1 MLLYYLCGSFIIAP
15 SVVLFLITILSISR
29 DCCRCSF
36 GRIHFKLGLG
46 LMIAIGGPFGI
57 PLFVYAFIL
66 AINDSNEG
74 DFYIIEGLSR
84 ATSLVEALFESLPQI
99 CIQFYN
105 NQYYGNWQPLRIC
118 SVSVSAIAI
127 AYTCYKLCH
136 AIDKIHQY
144 EKSAT
149 ELKTAHFDSK
159 TISDRRIEAE
169 LELEVY
175 DVSDDNHA

>member
-36 GRIHFKLGLG
+36 G
-46 LMIAIGGPFGI
+46 IGGPFGI